1 MPAVRLYLSSMGGGH
16 TFLFWLAFTAFL
28 GCCELLSVV
37 LTYWLGYWAQQYEIH
52 EQDDVSVT

>member
-1 MPAVRLYLSSMGGGH
+1 MGGGH

-37 LTYWLGYWAQQYEIH
+37 QTYWLGYWAQQYEIH